1 MLPQRSG
8 NEHASGH
15 MRFLR
20 MSGADRAERVVQG
33 RVAQGRVAQ
42 ALRLAPLAS
51 VLALGGCAMAVDA
64 PMVFGDSGKYQYHN
78 CEQLTAAAT
87 GQAARE
93 RELKDLIDKADQG
106 AGGFIVS
113 LMAYKTDYLAVE
125 EDLRVIQ
132 STMRNKNC
140 PAPANWQSNGAVR

>member
-1 MLPQRSG
+1 
-8 NEHASGH
+8 

-20 MSGADRAERVVQG
+20 MSGADRAERVVQ
-33 RVAQGRVAQ
+33 

-51 VLALGGCAMAVDA
+51 ALALGGCAMAVDA
-64 PMVFGDSGKYQYHN
+64 PMVFGDTGKYQYHN

-87 GQAARE
+87 AQQGRE
-93 RELKDLIDKADQG
+93 RELRELLDKADQG
-106 AGGFIVS
+106 AGGFFVG

-132 STMRNKNC
+132 TTMRNKNC
-140 PAPANWQSNGAVR
+140 PAPATFQSNSAVR